1 MPALEWA
8 QETVMRAIALGPDH
22 MPEGLFT
29 GMRSNAV
36 RGLSVHANTI
46 SHARLI
52 ALEETF
58 PRTRRYLGEAEFN
71 RLSRAF
77 CESGHA
83 GSQPLARIGCRFPAW
98 LDHAGQSGTA
108 GSLARFEW
116 TWLECYHACE
126 ATAFGMDELAS
137 LSEAEIAMLALA
149 RHPAS
154 AVVTLD
160 ADGRELLVEEFAGEF
175 DSTEVLIS
183 RPEAE
188 IEVTSISATAARL
201 HATFVKPQPVC
212 TVLAEAA
219 EPDAEAAL
227 LGLIAAGALVQSV
240 EGRTP
245 C

>member
-1 MPALEWA
+1 MPALERT

-22 MPEGLFT
+22 MPEGLFH
-29 GMRSNAV
+29 GMRNAAV

-58 PRTRRYLGEAEFN
+58 PRTRRYLGEAAFN

-77 CESGHA
+77 CESGQA
-83 GSQPLARIGCRFPAW
+83 GSQPLARIGCHFPAW
-98 LDHAGQSGTA
+98 LDHAGQSGAA

-116 TWLECYHACE
+116 AWLECYYACE
-126 ATAFGMDELAS
+126 ATAFGLDALTSLDEAGI
-137 LSEAEIAMLALA
+137 ERLALFQ
-149 RHPAS
+149 HPAS
-154 AVVTLD
+154 AVLMLD
-160 ADGRELLVEEFAGEF
+160 AGCRELLAEEFGAPFELAHI
-175 DSTEVLIS
+175 LIS

-188 IEVTSISATAARL
+188 VDVTSISATAARL

-219 EPDAEAAL
+219 EHDVEAAL

-240 EGRTP
+240 EGITP